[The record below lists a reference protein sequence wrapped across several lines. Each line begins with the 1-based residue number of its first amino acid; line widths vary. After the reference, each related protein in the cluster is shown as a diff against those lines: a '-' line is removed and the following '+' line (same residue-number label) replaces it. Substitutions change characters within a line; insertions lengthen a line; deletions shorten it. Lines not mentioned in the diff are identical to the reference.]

1 MNDYVLT
8 ELEHAIHYYGAELQ
22 PDGSYSD
29 SNASET
35 WYNTAG
41 EFHREDGPAIVFCH
55 GGVHWM
61 LNGHD
66 DSFND
71 WCNKVNIS
79 DETKMMLRLQY
90 G

>member
-1 MNDYVLT
+1 MSRDYRAYDIET
-8 ELEHAIHYYGAELQ
+8 FGAVEQ
-22 PDGSYSD
+22 PDGSWLHSD
-29 SNASET
+29 GDIT
-35 WYNTAG
+35 WYNAAG
-41 EFHREDGPAIVFCH
+41 EFHREDGPAIVFCN

-90 G
+90 E